1 MIHKQFILAVLLVI
15 LLPLQLPVNISA
27 TNITTRIIHV
37 AKTGLDSNVGNE
49 KAPLQ
54 TINKA
59 EALAQPGDRI
69 IIHNGI
75 YREMIVLHSGGRSMD
90 KRITYMAASGEDV
103 IIKGSER
110 VKSWVKQGGSIW
122 CAEIAESVFKGFNPF
137 VIWINK
143 ETPTAHLGN
152 VYMNNYPLKEK
163 LTIDEVSK
171 VEGSW
176 VTIQE
181 NGRTSLVVNFG
192 KLNPNKELTEISV
205 RPAAFST
212 IDSGVSYIVLDGFK
226 ITQIASP
233 MAAINGEQ
241 PGAIAVN
248 GGTHWLV
255 QNCSLSDCKS
265 VAISIG
271 QTGHS
276 YPNAN
281 PGNPEYRDLSRDISK
296 VGHHVIRH
304 NYISR
309 CGQAGIYGLLHG
321 TCSEVSD
328 NLIED
333 INVNNEFSTE
343 ETAGIRLAMAVDV
356 IVNHNLIRRV
366 NGTTEGGYGLFL
378 GPLFQGARISRNVIS
393 DTRRSCIYLYNNHG
407 PALFDNNIL
416 SGPGKESK
424 EGVRMES
431 AEANVFVQNLFYD
444 CGFTNIRIPGKT
456 FATSNYLPHSLVIK
470 QTIPAL
476 PRDDRWYSNLFIKRG
491 LDQLEGDA
499 GCEAD
504 YNVYSDSASTCYWGD
519 KHSIIVVGSSKF
531 KLVGSVYGVGLDLNN
546 KSIPKV
552 SCPTLSPSFMG
563 FFALS
568 KQFLEYPDGK
578 AITIDKDFLGNST
591 SESSRIPGPF
601 YQYSKLDSIVS
612 LFNFQ
617 K

>member
-1 MIHKQFILAVLLVI
+1 MIHKQFLLVVLAVI
-15 LLPLQLPVNISA
+15 LLALQLSVNISA
-27 TNITTRIIHV
+27 ANTTGRVIHV
-37 AKTGLDSNVGNE
+37 AKTGLDSNDGNE
-49 KAPLQ
+49 NSPLL
-54 TINKA
+54 TISKA
-59 EALAQPGDRI
+59 ETLAQHGDRI
-69 IIHNGI
+69 IVHKGT
-75 YREMIVLHSGGRSMD
+75 YREMIIFHSGGTSMD
-90 KRITYMAASGEDV
+90 SRITYTAASGDNV

-110 VKSWVKQGGSIW
+110 IESWVKQGGNIW
-122 CAEIAESVFKGFNPF
+122 RAEIAESVFMGFNPF
-137 VIWINK
+137 TIWINK
-143 ETPTAHLGN
+143 ESPTAHLGG
-152 VYMNNYPLKEK
+152 VYLNNNPLKEK
-163 LTIDEVSK
+163 LTITEVGQI
-171 VEGSW
+171 VGGW
-176 VTIQE
+176 FTGQE
-181 NGRTSLVVNFG
+181 NGRTILWANFG
-192 KLNPNKELTEISV
+192 KLNPNKELTEINV

-212 IDSGVSYIVLDGFK
+212 INSGVSYIVLDGFK

-233 MAAINGEQ
+233 MATINGEQ

-271 QTGHS
+271 QTGHF

-281 PGNPEYRDLSRDISK
+281 PGNPEYRDLSRNISE

-304 NYISR
+304 NHIFR

-321 TCSEVSD
+321 TCSEISD

-356 IVNHNLIRRV
+356 ILNHNLIRRV

-393 DTRRSCIYLYNNHG
+393 NTRRSCIYLYNNHG

-424 EGVRMES
+424 EGIKMES

-444 CGFTNIRIPGKT
+444 CGFSNIRIPGKT
-456 FATSNYLPHSLVIK
+456 FATSNYLAHSLVIK

-476 PRDDRWYSNLFIKRG
+476 PRDDRWYSNLFIKGG
-491 LDQLEGDA
+491 LDQLDGDA
-499 GCEAD
+499 DCEAD
-504 YNVYSDSASTCYWGD
+504 YNVYSDNASTCSWGD
-519 KHSIIVVGSSKF
+519 KHSKIVVGSAKF
-531 KLVGSVYGVGLDLNN
+531 KLVDSADSVGLYINN

-552 SCPTLSPSFMG
+552 SCPTLDPSFIG

-568 KQFLEYPDGK
+568 KQFIEYSDGK
-578 AITIDKDFLGNST
+578 AITIDKDFLDSST
-591 SESSRIPGPF
+591 SELSRFPGPF
-601 YQYSKLDSIVS
+601 YQYSKLGSIVP
-612 LFNFQ
+612 LFNCQ